1 MGAKT
6 VLNSIGHKHILP
18 HLKVPT
24 FKKKEVLEVIEEVYD
39 TEEDWMTKYISNF
52 IMKKYIS
59 GMKTKYNIKT
69 SVYDIK
75 KIFRFYKKR
84 MELMESC
91 KQNSSMPLLT
101 IKFPR
106 FTKEMFGAVR
116 SLYPNIESS
125 YFTSDF
131 WFRVINDVS
140 QDTCT
145 DSFLKG
151 NMTNYFNLMI
161 IVDAIETFINRHPY
175 KYIESQIA
183 ECVDLVWDKNLNE
196 LSSYVKFMNFFT
208 KNKDLTI
215 NITITRMFNLLE
227 EKK

>member
-6 VLNSIGHKHILP
+6 VLDTIGHQHILP

-59 GMKTKYNIKT
+59 GMKTRYSIKT

-131 WFRVINDVS
+131 WFRVIDDVS

-161 IVDAIETFINRHPY
+161 IVDVIETFINRHPY
-175 KYIESQIA
+175 KYIESKIA

-215 NITITRMFNLLE
+215 NIAITRMFNLLE